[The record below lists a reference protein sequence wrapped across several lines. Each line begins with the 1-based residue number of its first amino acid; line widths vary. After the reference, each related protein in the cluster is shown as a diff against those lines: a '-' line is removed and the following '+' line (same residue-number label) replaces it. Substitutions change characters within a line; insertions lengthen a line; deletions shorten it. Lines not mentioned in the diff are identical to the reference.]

1 LGVAAALT
9 FVNVDTALFA
19 NQTTL
24 DLLASAVA
32 GSVTAMMQTQEAAGV
47 VVAPTYVVI
56 TQVQDLNSQVV
67 MYVGGR
73 AGTPSATMSP
83 SVSGTSAAG
92 GRRRMQVA
100 GAPGAPAIVQMS
112 YVVLL
117 PPSTSAN
124 RTAYLR
130 GLIQAPLD
138 GSQTAPAGFS
148 LFTATVI
155 QNVQSSAAAAGLPGL
170 GSAFAGAAVLV
181 AVPAYRESLRR
192 ARSPSARSLV
202 LPEGVLS

>member
-9 FVNVDTALFA
+9 FVDVDTALFA

-83 SVSGTSAAG
+83 SVTGAGAG

-117 PPSTSAN
+117 PPGTSAN